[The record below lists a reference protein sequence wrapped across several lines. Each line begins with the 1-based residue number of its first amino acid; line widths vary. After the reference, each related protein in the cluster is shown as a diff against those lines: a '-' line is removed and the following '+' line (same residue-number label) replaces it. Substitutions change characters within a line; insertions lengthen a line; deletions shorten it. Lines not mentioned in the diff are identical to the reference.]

1 MCKIIKNIEKYCCN
15 EMKPRTSQFLY
26 LRKLLFLFFR
36 NLQKNGL
43 ATQLVKVKLLSQ
55 LKNNIK
61 EQHNMERRIISTKP
75 NAT

>member
-1 MCKIIKNIEKYCCN
+1 MYEQI
-15 EMKPRTSQFLY
+15 
-26 LRKLLFLFFR
+26 LFLFFR

-61 EQHNMERRIISTKP
+61 EQHNMERRIKYQQSRMQHEKQPFLRTQ
-75 NAT
+75 